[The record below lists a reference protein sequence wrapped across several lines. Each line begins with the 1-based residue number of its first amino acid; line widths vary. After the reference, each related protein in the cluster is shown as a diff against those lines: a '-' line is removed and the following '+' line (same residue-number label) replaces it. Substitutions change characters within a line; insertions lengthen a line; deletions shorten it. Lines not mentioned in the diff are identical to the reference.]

1 MARGLVA
8 GGIFFS
14 ALGLLC
20 GMLSRLGGSDLRSWL
35 VQRSELNDAMCSV
48 GSGMYEV
55 DALWGECGSVAPPG
69 LGSDRR
75 GLDNASA
82 ALAAAA
88 GWGPEQDLG
97 STSTM
102 EAYCRSGHGGAYEQD
117 MCVRTLV
124 GQSLAL
130 LAMLLHCGAIGAGL
144 FCHAVKTVRDSVLPA
159 LMAMVFAL
167 LASLS
172 SWSVVVTMM
181 SAPLFGSE
189 HRSAMGAAL
198 RVPYRGMG
206 CVFQEPFASRAWP
219 VLMLRSQPVDC
230 LLFGWGTVLGV
241 SEASFSLLGSC
252 IFLIL
257 LLDLRRLRARQAR
270 SERHEVGLTATSVGS
285 VEEVAEEERR
295 AESGARYYSLYGAF
309 HRHLADWHHSWCS
322 RRFVATTVPLVIVA
336 NMCLTVAWMLSGLR
350 FSMRV
355 HISTSS
361 RPGAEMEMAPARWM
375 AGLVDSDPSATAAA
389 AGWLRDAVAAAS
401 AGGFT
406 ASNNSSSSGGGGGGG
421 GGGYGNSSSSSAT
434 LALEGLSLLE
444 MLAQV
449 GAVTHSFTYTLFD
462 FNAVTSVTEFWQVGA
477 GYVSCITMMATFL
490 VPVGKFM
497 IWLYLWYLPCDEGR
511 RGRIL
516 SWVDTLGKL
525 ALANVFGIAIM
536 SVGFLFES
544 TLDFKLVKANI
555 RVFMDSGFLGT
566 SGLVLGSVVSL
577 VVGQWFVYFH
587 GHAARWEEI
596 RFKRVGLLG
605 GAVRAMDTPFLT
617 DDIMGDVSGF
627 EVASPFF
634 FSPSTRVSG
643 SGSVSVL
650 SSASSGRS
658 SSSAAL
664 LQQERSQRDPLQ
676 QQEQQQQ
683 PQQQQNGRQPPSP
696 PSSSFNKEALAQ
708 SLRFSAPFPGT
719 AFSTAFTVAVDAALA
734 AAVALLLVGLF
745 VPMYHYQR
753 LGLVGNVVV
762 RASERN
768 SSYSLLQLAAAFDG
782 EGMPD
787 SLNGLSACVT
797 VFAAV
802 MAALHLVGL
811 ALMWRVPLTLERREL
826 LFRGV
831 EMCTAWN
838 ALDLFLICAI
848 ACRVDTRYIADK
860 IIPTVVPN
868 LVRAA
873 HPHELYDVRPEFR
886 AGFWLLLASCL
897 LEKALTLLL
906 LTLYA
911 HVIAASKLAVL
922 QQSTASRFDE
932 PDRIMAILSPTS
944 RYVAAQ
950 PTNSGAL
957 HDVLLWTKA
966 LRSTSAPMGRSES
979 AESFSLAANR

>member
-14 ALGLLC
+14 VLGLLC
-20 GMLSRLGGSDLRSWL
+20 GMLSRLGGSNLRSWL
-35 VQRSELNDAMCSV
+35 VQRSEVNDAMCSV

-55 DALWGECGSVAPPG
+55 DAQWGDCGSVAPPG

-75 GLDNASA
+75 GLDNTSA

-88 GWGPEQDLG
+88 GWGPEQDVS

-102 EAYCRSGHGGAYEQD
+102 EAYCRSGRGGVYERD

-144 FCHAVKTVRDSVLPA
+144 FCHAVNTVRDSVLPA

-172 SWSVVVTMM
+172 SWSVVVAMM

-189 HRSAMGAAL
+189 HQSAIGAAL

-257 LLDLRRLRARQAR
+257 LLDLRRLRARQVR
-270 SERHEVGLTATSVGS
+270 SERHEVGLTATSVS
-285 VEEVAEEERR
+285 SADEIADEERR
-295 AESGARYYSLYGAF
+295 GESGTRYYSLYGAF

-336 NMCLTVAWMLSGLR
+336 NMSLTIAWMLSGLR

-355 HISTSS
+355 HITTS
-361 RPGAEMEMAPARWM
+361 RLRTEAVAEAEAEADRWA
-375 AGLVDSDPSATAAA
+375 AGLVDSAPAAA
-389 AGWLRDAVAAAS
+389 ALDWLRDAVDAAATATLES
-401 AGGFT
+401 ASFVDAGNMSDVGYGR
-406 ASNNSSSSGGGGGGG
+406 NSS
-421 GGGYGNSSSSSAT
+421 T
-434 LALEGLSLLE
+434 TVALDGLSLLE

-449 GAVTHSFTYTLFD
+449 GAVTHSFTYTVFD

-477 GYVSCITMMATFL
+477 VYVSCITMMATFL

-516 SWVDTLGKL
+516 SWVDALGKL

-536 SVGFLFES
+536 SVGFLFDS

-555 RVFMDSGFLGT
+555 HVFMDSGFLGT
-566 SGLVLGSVVSL
+566 SGLVLCSVVSL

-596 RFKRVGLLG
+596 RFKRVGVLG
-605 GAVRAMDTPFLT
+605 GVVRAMDTPFLT
-617 DDIMGDVSGF
+617 DDLVGDVSGF

-643 SGSVSVL
+643 SGSASVL

-658 SSSAAL
+658 AAAL
-664 LQQERSQRDPLQ
+664 LQASSHERDQRDPLLLQHQHQRQQHARQ
-676 QQEQQQQ
+676 QQSA
-683 PQQQQNGRQPPSP
+683 PPS
-696 PSSSFNKEALAQ
+696 KKDALAQ
-708 SLRFSAPFPGT
+708 SLRSSAPFPGT
-719 AFSTAFTVAVDAALA
+719 SFSTAFMLSVDAALA
-734 AAVALLLVGLF
+734 VAIALLLVGLF
-745 VPMYHYQR
+745 VPMYHYRR

-782 EGMPD
+782 EGSPD
-787 SLNGLSACVT
+787 TLSGLSACVT

-831 EMCTAWN
+831 EMCTSWN

-848 ACRVDTRYIADK
+848 ACRVDTRFIVDK

-868 LVRAA
+868 LVQAA
-873 HPHELYDVRPEFR
+873 HPYALYDVQPEFR

-897 LEKALTLLL
+897 LEKALSLLL

-911 HVIAASKLAVL
+911 HVIAASKLAIL

-966 LRSTSAPMGRSES
+966 LRSTSAPMARSES
-979 AESFSLAANR
+979 AESFSLTANR